1 MPALV
6 SPTPRV
12 RESYLAGEREM
23 AAEEGASAE
32 WLDEAEGDFQ
42 GFVARR
48 RIVRETWG
56 VPVTELWFVDG
67 SAYLGTVVIR
77 HWLTRDLSLDGGH
90 IGFHVIPSQRGHGHA
105 KQMLTESLRVARQL
119 GIERVLLTC
128 GVANGPSRR
137 VVEAN
142 GGVLEGIEKG
152 VARYWL

>member
-1 MPALV
+1 MPELV

-23 AAEEGASAE
+23 AAEEGAAAE
-32 WLDEAEGDFQ
+32 WLDDAERDFE

-48 RIVRETWG
+48 STARESWG

-77 HWLTRDLSLDGGH
+77 HRLTKELSLDGGH
-90 IGFHVIPSQRGHGHA
+90 IGFHVIPSQRGHGYA
-105 KQMLTESLRVARQL
+105 RRMLAQALRVAHQL
-119 GIERVLLTC
+119 GIDKVLLTC
-128 GVANGPSRR
+128 DVENAPSRR
-137 VVEAN
+137 VIEAN
-142 GGVLEGIEKG
+142 GGVLEGIDQR